1 MLEYQYEKYDVCM
14 RFTASKI
21 EFKEIDDSEFE
32 ISKDYKLISESQMD
46 KEMKEIF
53 DSFN

>member
-21 EFKEIDDSEFE
+21 EFKEIDDTEFE
-32 ISKDYKLISESQMD
+32 ISKDYKLISKFVSN
-46 KEMKEIF
+46 I
-53 DSFN
+53 

>member
-1 MLEYQYEKYDVCM
+1 M

-21 EFKEIDDSEFE
+21 EFKEVDDKEFE
-32 ISKDYKLISESQMD
+32 LSKDYVIISESEMD